1 VRKVFIPLSVFRKA
15 LRSLRF
21 QKSKNLASFAV
32 KISIAI
38 NELAPICQNP
48 KTIFFKSVKPKGLV
62 EKY

>member
-1 VRKVFIPLSVFRKA
+1 VRKVFIPLSVFRKGLKA

-21 QKSKNLASFAV
+21 PKSKNLAPFAV

-48 KTIFFKSVKPKGLV
+48 KTIFLKSVVTYGC
-62 EKY
+62 

>member
-15 LRSLRF
+15 LRF

-48 KTIFFKSVKPKGLV
+48 KTIFFKSVKLNGLV
-62 EKY
+62 EKH